1 MRSAEGNSEMHSL
14 PEPTMLWSREIKENQ
29 NTDWESTKTSQ
40 ATQSQRNSQPTE
52 MRPFLLSM
60 ANENMTSLTQS
71 KAFSQGKGLL
81 EVVSSV

>member
-1 MRSAEGNSEMHSL
+1 MRSVEGNSEMHSL

-29 NTDWESTKTSQ
+29 NTDWESTRTSR
-40 ATQSQRNSQPTE
+40 AIQSQRNSQPTE

-60 ANENMTSLTQS
+60 TNENMTSLTQS

-81 EVVSSV
+81 EVVSGV

>member
-1 MRSAEGNSEMHSL
+1 MRSAEGNSELHTL
-14 PEPTMLWSREIKENQ
+14 PESTMLWSREIKENQ
-29 NTDWESTKTSQ
+29 HADWENTKMSR

-60 ANENMTSLTQS
+60 TNENMTSLTQS
-71 KAFSQGKGLL
+71 KTFSQGKGRS